1 MPLAAGQVKWRRG
14 LRLLTRKRVLIT
26 RIAVPLLILQNVLG
40 GLRPHNPF
48 DASDLAAM
56 TGLALVTAGLL
67 LRALAAGALNKRGGL
82 SVGGPYRMLRNPLY
96 VGSYLIMC
104 GFCTIIGD
112 IGNLVFVLG
121 PLLILYLLKVEREE
135 HSLAVQHGAAW
146 VEYAHQTLR
155 YLPGRLANPLSGW
168 QAGLW
173 RANREYRVA
182 AASLAALA
190 GLACWHAAR
199 G

>member
-26 RIAVPLLILQNVLG
+26 RIAVPLLILEDVLT

-48 DASDLAAM
+48 DASDFQAM
-56 TGLALVTAGLL
+56 TGLFLVIAGLT
-67 LRALAAGALNKRGGL
+67 LRTLAAGALNKRGGL
-82 SVGGPYRMLRNPLY
+82 SIGGPYRMVRNPLY
-96 VGSYLIMC
+96 LGSYLIMC
-104 GFCTIIGD
+104 GFCTILGD
-112 IGNLVFVLG
+112 VGDLAFVLG
-121 PLLILYLLKVEREE
+121 PLLVLYLLKVEREE

-146 VEYAHQTLR
+146 VEYARRTRR
-155 YLPGRLANPLSGW
+155 YLPRRPAKPLAGW

-173 RANREYRVA
+173 RANGEYRA
-182 AASLAALA
+182 AIASLAALV
-190 GLACWHAAR
+190 GLAWWHAAR